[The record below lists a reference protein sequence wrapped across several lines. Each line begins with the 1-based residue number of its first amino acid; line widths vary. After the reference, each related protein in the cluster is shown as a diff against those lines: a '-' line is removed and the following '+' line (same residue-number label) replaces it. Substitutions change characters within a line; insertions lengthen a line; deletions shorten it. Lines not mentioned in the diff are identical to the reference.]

1 MSEAGVPPVPG
12 EVLKELFPKLL
23 PDRQLTQV
31 QFARMLGMSKPH
43 LNMILSGRCR
53 VSAEVALRIERV
65 FGIRAEFWMRLTSE
79 LKLFEERQ
87 RLSEELSALSP
98 AQPQK
103 AALSMPESV
112 SGEDRGHASNAQVVL
127 ASAAQS

>member
-1 MSEAGVPPVPG
+1 
-12 EVLKELFPKLL
+12 
-23 PDRQLTQV
+23 
-31 QFARMLGMSKPH
+31 MLGMSKPH

-112 SGEDRGHASNAQVVL
+112 SGENRGHASNAQVVL
-127 ASAAQS
+127 ASVAQS